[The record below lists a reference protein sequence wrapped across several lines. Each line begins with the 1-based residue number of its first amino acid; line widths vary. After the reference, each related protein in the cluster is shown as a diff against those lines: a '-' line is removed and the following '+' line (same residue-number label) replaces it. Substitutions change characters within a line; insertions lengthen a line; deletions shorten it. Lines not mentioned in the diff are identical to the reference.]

1 MAEKLPFLGVVSPA
15 KTRHPT
21 TLDVFRPEKS
31 RKVPL
36 EPTNGSFVDVAKLK
50 IARVGED

>member
-1 MAEKLPFLGVVSPA
+1 MAEKLPFLSVVSPA

-21 TLDVFRPEKS
+21 NLDAFRLEKS
-31 RKVPL
+31 REVPL
-36 EPTNGSFVDVAKLK
+36 EPTNGSFADVAKLK